1 MKLWKVKTKKY
12 PKRCTNLQDSLSY
25 CVPTMSKIMPFL
37 FNSKPPHLQR
47 CWRINQIRGSAVR
60 IGASHWNVLS
70 LRNLHFHFSIFF
82 TVPFFPIRFVLFQR
96 PCFNPFSKK
105 KGMFHCTSQ
114 ERQIKLKPHAYLKLA
129 TANACT
135 FSQVRSLEPSM
146 WWQIQRSK
154 AMHEVTCTATLYMY
168 ELQSHTHNFSMGMEP
183 IETPQWAFRSP
194 SSVATAHISLLL
206 SNHQQPSS

>member
-1 MKLWKVKTKKY
+1 MLKYFTGSQNETVRAQPKKHAGVVIACCSDRSMLHWWNIWRLAKIHEIVKTSKY
-12 PKRCTNLQDSLSY
+12 PKRCTNLHGSSSY

-60 IGASHWNVLS
+60 IGASHWNLSS

-105 KGMFHCTSQ
+105 KGMFHCTS
-114 ERQIKLKPHAYLKLA
+114 HAY
-129 TANACT
+129 
-135 FSQVRSLEPSM
+135 M
-146 WWQIQRSK
+146 QRI
-154 AMHEVTCTATLYMY
+154 L
-168 ELQSHTHNFSMGMEP
+168 
-183 IETPQWAFRSP
+183 
-194 SSVATAHISLLL
+194 
-206 SNHQQPSS
+206 